1 LERKKNLENNP
12 KMNYDNCNRKAQVVK
27 DLHEKVRNHIV
38 KKNEKYAYKANKGT
52 MRLSLGAYVK
62 REVS

>member
-1 LERKKNLENNP
+1 MNFENNL
-12 KMNYDNCNRKAQVVK
+12 KMSYDNGNRKAQVVK

-38 KKNEKYAYKANKGT
+38 KKDEKYAYKANKGT
-52 MRLSLGAYVK
+52 MRLSLGTYVK

>member
-1 LERKKNLENNP
+1 
-12 KMNYDNCNRKAQVVK
+12 MSYDNGNRKAQVVK

-38 KKNEKYAYKANKGT
+38 KKDEKYAYKANKGT
-52 MRLSLGAYVK
+52 MRLSLGTYVK